1 MIRFFLLLLCMS
13 VTNYVNANEFKMAGA
28 FRVFSI
34 DNKRI
39 SSVLNYEDYQYNPF
53 YHPSGSNLYKT
64 GFEIILPDGITK
76 KGYLVIHSAKTNNI
90 LYRGYYSDKKSIIF
104 DADDRLLD
112 QEGLDFLRVEYF
124 DFDKK
129 FIYVCEQQKVFKLW
143 VAGSIST
150 ITILSAEKPDE
161 EVDGFTYCYEANI
174 YKKINR

>member
-13 VTNYVNANEFKMAGA
+13 FANYVNAEGLKMAGA

-34 DNKRI
+34 GDERI
-39 SSVLNYEDYQYNPF
+39 SDVLNGEGYDH

-64 GFEIILPDGITK
+64 GFEVILPDDITK
-76 KGYLVIHSAKTNNI
+76 KGYLVIRSAKTQNT
-90 LYRGYYSDKKSIIF
+90 LYRGIYTDKESIIF
-104 DADDRLLD
+104 DADYRLLD
-112 QEGLDFLRVEYF
+112 EEGLDFLRIEYF

-129 FIYVCEQQKVFKLW
+129 LLYACEQQKAFRLW

-150 ITILSAEKPDE
+150 ITILSAKKPDE

-174 YKKINR
+174 YKKINK